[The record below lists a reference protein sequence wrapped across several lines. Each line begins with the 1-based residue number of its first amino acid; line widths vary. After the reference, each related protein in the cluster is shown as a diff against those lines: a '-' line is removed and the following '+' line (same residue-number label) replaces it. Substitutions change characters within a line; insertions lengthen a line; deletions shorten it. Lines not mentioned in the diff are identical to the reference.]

1 MTRTT
6 LSPTAPARLRVVVV
20 LGLAVALVL
29 QTAVAQAYVAVAYA
43 PRGLVMTERP
53 SWNPGEVRATL
64 SLTLAAHE
72 ARLLRA
78 ESKAY
83 QGQPDRNALGQKI
96 TCERPDGTIVKE
108 SWTGTNL
115 LARDGLNHV
124 VNRLLFV
131 APEAGT
137 YLCRLRVYVNS
148 HFAEPARATL
158 YSGFVGD
165 TSGTLTTQRLGVSRV
180 VNGSI
185 FFPSGDGTRRR
196 VVPIFRYLPPPGATT
211 VDARADIYITNCYGS
226 GGAGCPLRTFPRS
239 GSSTYAIQGFLVPSN
254 PACRTVTTTRSVRSF
269 DSLKHHVGH
278 VVDMSARI
286 PSGVD
291 CGSWSTY
298 TEVQWLAGIPFVVQ
312 LYPYSQSSI
321 IGS

>member
-1 MTRTT
+1 MTSTT
-6 LSPTAPARLRVVVV
+6 LRPRRPARLRLVVV

-43 PRGLVMTERP
+43 QRGLVMTERP
-53 SWNPGEVRATL
+53 SSSPGEVRATL
-64 SLTLAAHE
+64 TLTLAAHE

-78 ESKAY
+78 ESKSY
-83 QGQPDRNALGQKI
+83 NGKPDRNALGQKI

-131 APEAGT
+131 APTAGT

-180 VNGSI
+180 AKGSV
-185 FFPSGDGTRRR
+185 FFPSGDGSRRR

-211 VDARADIYITNCYGS
+211 VDARADIYITNCYGT
-226 GGAGCPLRTFPRS
+226 GGAGCPAARFPPS
-239 GSSTYAIQGFLVPSN
+239 GSSTYAVQGFLVPAN
-254 PACRTVTTTRSVRSF
+254 PACKTVSTARSVRSF
-269 DSLKHHVGH
+269 DSLKHHLGH
-278 VVDMSARI
+278 VVDMTAKI
-286 PSGVD
+286 PTGVD

-298 TEVQWLAGIPFVVQ
+298 TEVQWLAGIPFAVQ